1 MKTTSNND
9 KIYIG
14 KKAGTGL
21 GAGLL
26 REIKEAGKS
35 VKIVSPYLSAS
46 YIEELVNLAKNRVKI
61 TLITADEL
69 KEDEYGYSNFKHT
82 DIIKQKRIENPEA
95 KTKKRKLRIISI
107 TLFLI
112 AFITIISSILFS
124 ALIYLSMILA
134 LTGIIVL
141 IGGYFIKEYKLEY
154 YCLFR
159 LKIFDSS
166 SGKKPQSKE
175 LIHSKIFIIDEKTAF
190 LGSANFTYSG
200 FNTHYETLIKIEDQN
215 AVNDI
220 SQEVENLYNSTELSS
235 KSIDKWGK
243 EIYE

>member
-14 KKAGTGL
+14 KRAGTGT
-21 GAGLL
+21 GLL
-26 REIKEAGKS
+26 RDIKDAGKS

-46 YIEELVNLAKNRVKI
+46 YLGELVNLSKKGVKI

-69 KEDEYGYSNFKHT
+69 REDEYGYSDFKHT

-95 KTKKRKLRIISI
+95 KIKKRKLRILSI

-112 AFITIISSILFS
+112 AFIMILSSILFS
-124 ALIYLSMILA
+124 GLIYLSVFLVFI
-134 LTGIIVL
+134 GIIVL
-141 IGGYFIKEYKLEY
+141 VYGYFIKEHRFEY
-154 YCLFR
+154 YCIFR
-159 LKIFDSS
+159 LKVFDSS
-166 SGKKPQSKE
+166 SGKNPRSKE
-175 LIHSKIFIIDEKTAF
+175 LIHSKIFVIDEKTAY

-200 FNTHYETLIKIEDQN
+200 FNTHYETLIKIENQK
-215 AVNDI
+215 AVSDI

-235 KSIDKWGK
+235 KSIDEWGK

>member
-1 MKTTSNND
+1 MKTISNND

-21 GAGLL
+21 L
-26 REIKEAGKS
+26 RDIKEAKSS

-46 YIEELVNLAKNRVKI
+46 YLSELVELNKKGVKI

-69 KEDEYGYSNFKHT
+69 KEDKYGYSNFKHT
-82 DIIKQKRIENPEA
+82 DIIKQKRTENPEA
-95 KTKKRKLRIISI
+95 RTKKRKLKVILI

-112 AFITIISSILFS
+112 AFVIALSSIFFFT
-124 ALIYLSMILA
+124 LIYLSVL
-134 LTGIIVL
+134 LVL
-141 IGGYFIKEYKLEY
+141 IGLIILIFYYFIKEHKFEY
-154 YCLFR
+154 YCIFR

-175 LIHSKIFIIDEKTAF
+175 LIHSKIFVIDEKTAF

-200 FNTHYETLIKIEDQN
+200 FNTHYETLIKIEDQR

-235 KSIDKWGK
+235 KSIDEWGK